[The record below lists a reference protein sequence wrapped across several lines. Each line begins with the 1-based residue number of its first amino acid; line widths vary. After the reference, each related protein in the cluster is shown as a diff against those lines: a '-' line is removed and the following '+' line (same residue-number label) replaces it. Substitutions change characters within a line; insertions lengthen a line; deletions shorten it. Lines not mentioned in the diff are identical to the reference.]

1 MRPRSLSI
9 RTYLLLSYLALILLL
24 TVGMWAIANHFMYK
38 LTERNLTLAAA
49 SMQEI
54 TAADVQLSKNI
65 LTGVGEYIIQD
76 KAEDVARELAHHFK
90 GKKGLLLAMMKAILA
105 HWSELPLDTVIAP
118 LRRGLATRKGQVR
131 ALQAIVHR
139 HCEPLTLANRPWWHN
154 SVLFQ
159 VLQQPSPMRN
169 LLIKVVI
176 LPTEQILA
184 EVLEHVRPGIARTDI
199 LLHMFCMVAPL
210 ALHANHRDML
220 LEQLGMKRYTPT
232 YLAKLES
239 MLTTSLLLRLGL
251 PVPRHRVS
259 AH

>member
-1 MRPRSLSI
+1 MSEYAISQRTREKLINAAGELAAQHGYRNVSMR
-9 RTYLLLSYLALILLL
+9 
-24 TVGMWAIANHFMYK
+24 AIAARAG
-38 LTERNLTLAAA
+38 ENLG
-49 SMQEI
+49 SI
-54 TAADVQLSKNI
+54 H
-65 LTGVGEYIIQD
+65 Y
-76 KAEDVARELAHHFK
+76 HFK